1 VTDLCPPLQV
11 KVLSRHLLRRTKQ
24 ETIGHLMRGKAD
36 NVVFCK
42 MSDVQTRVYRRLLQ
56 SPDFQLLISKDLP
69 CTCGSHLTRVE
80 CCHRTAPDGVIWSY
94 LHQEDPD
101 GCDWCP
107 YCIVLPCLTKLQQ
120 VGDDLLDQL
129 ALTQVC
135 CNLSSFGAICSC
147 PQHLQFCLQPNTAT

>member
-1 VTDLCPPLQV
+1 M
-11 KVLSRHLLRRTKQ
+11 KVFNCYLLRRTKQ

-42 MSDVQTRVYRRLLQ
+42 MSDVQTRVYRRLLR
-56 SPDFQLLISKDLP
+56 SPDFQLLISKGLP

-94 LHQEDPD
+94 LHRKKPD

-120 VGDDLLDQL
+120 VSDDLEGQL
-129 ALTQVC
+129 TFESCLLQNSSRFSAI
-135 CNLSSFGAICSC
+135 SSFFLTKANLYLLNI
-147 PQHLQFCLQPNTAT
+147 ATRWL